1 MKYIAILSLLIFSS
15 SALAKKCWTQ
25 SQNELVAKS
34 HGKDPFEFAIDRAQV
49 VFVGRA
55 KSIQKTIYEEVGI
68 ESVVLKVEAKFDVKE
83 TIKGDVSKEVVTS
96 STDFCACKYQFEPG
110 IMYLVVGA
118 KYEDTL
124 QVYSCEY
131 IAPVA
136 QSRVVEARR
145 IVGVNKARQ

>member
-15 SALAKKCWTQ
+15 SALATKCWTQ

-34 HGKDPFEFAIDRAQV
+34 NGKDPFEFAIDRAQI

-55 KSIQKTIYEEVGI
+55 KSVQKTIYEEVGI
-68 ESVVLKVEAKFDVKE
+68 EPVVLQVEAKFDVKE
-83 TIKGDVSKEVVTS
+83 TIKGNVSKELVTN
-96 STDFCACKYQFEPG
+96 STDICACKYQFEPG
-110 IMYLVVGA
+110 ITYLVVGA

-131 IAPVA
+131 IEPVA